1 MSFATLHRLAFASRS
16 LVRGALG
23 SLLLASLAL
32 ALQRIA
38 APLVVL
44 GLGHGSREVV
54 VLGALVAAALGLAR
68 ASRIE
73 RLAAT
78 IRRNLLEHHLRQF
91 EHGAVTKVLDGDV
104 LTPKLGVAIPV
115 VVACASDGFVPLLAA
130 AVALPVTMALLAA
143 TLGLVAI
150 LPILAAGAAGAAVT
164 WLSTGHVE
172 QVWAD
177 AWTHARQALMGIGA
191 AHRGAIELRVHGRA
205 GVAAQRMRADMDAWS
220 RADGRARRVQ
230 AASTWGALAAM
241 LVAGAATAAALRAYA
256 YADALDIY
264 RAGLLVAAA
273 LPSLQLVV
281 NGAGSVLRATTLLE
295 EIFHLANE
303 PVVGSAGA
311 SDQPTSASTESTDP
325 PSMKLEDVGFTYSAP
340 STNAPRA
347 AIRGLSLDLEPGA
360 RLALVGANG
369 TGKSTLLHLLSGV
382 LEPTEGRILLNGR
395 ELVAADPTIKPR
407 IALLSQRPYVFSN
420 GTVAENLRAF
430 DPSLTDAQLKDE
442 LSGLGVWA
450 LLRGRT
456 DSDAEALSLPWSSL
470 SQGQARRALLARA
483 FLRPAD
489 LVLLDEPEANL
500 DVEAVRLLV
509 ARLRRV
515 AEGSTLVAA
524 IHDREVRAWGER
536 IVELSVPPESPTG
549 DLR

>member
-1 MSFATLHRLAFASRS
+1 MSFAALHRLSFAARS

-23 SLLLASLAL
+23 SLILASLAL

-54 VLGALVAAALGLAR
+54 FLGALVAAALGLAR
-68 ASRIE
+68 ASRVD

-91 EHGAVTKVLDGDV
+91 EHGAVTKVPDGDV

-115 VVACASDGFVPLLAA
+115 LVACASDGFVPLLAA
-130 AVALPVTMALLAA
+130 VVALPVTMALLTA
-143 TLGLVAI
+143 TLGFVAI
-150 LPILAAGAAGAAVT
+150 LPVLAAGAAGAAVT
-164 WLSTGHVE
+164 LLSTSRV
-172 QVWAD
+172 QRAWSD
-177 AWTHARQALMGIGA
+177 AWKRARQALMGIGA
-191 AHRGAIELRVHGRA
+191 AHRGAIELRVHGQA

-220 RADGRARRVQ
+220 RADGRARRLQ
-230 AASTWGALAAM
+230 AASTWGTLAAM

-256 YADALDIY
+256 DALDVY

-281 NGAGSVLRATTLLE
+281 SGAGSILRALTLLE
-295 EIFHLANE
+295 EVAQLASEAVAE
-303 PVVGSAGA
+303 PLAGTEATSLASADRA
-311 SDQPTSASTESTDP
+311 PR
-325 PSMKLEDVGFTYSAP
+325 SMKLEQVGYTYSAAL
-340 STNAPRA
+340 TEA
-347 AIRGLSLDLEPGA
+347 AKPAIHALDLELAPGA

-369 TGKSTLLHLLSGV
+369 SGKTTLLHLLSGV
-382 LEPTEGRILLNGR
+382 LEPTEGRILLR
-395 ELVAADPTIKPR
+395 DEALRAAGLAAKPR
-407 IALLSQRPYVFSN
+407 IALLSQRPYVLPN
-420 GTVAENLRAF
+420 GTVADNLRAF

-442 LSGLGVWA
+442 LSSLGVWLA
-450 LLRGRT
+450 LRART
-456 DSDAEALSLPWSSL
+456 DSDAEVWALPWSAL

-483 FLRPAD
+483 FLMPAD

-500 DVEAVRLLV
+500 DAEAVRLLV

-524 IHDREVRAWGER
+524 IHDRAVSDWGER
-536 IVELSVPPESPTG
+536 VVELSPTLESSIR
-549 DLR
+549 DAR